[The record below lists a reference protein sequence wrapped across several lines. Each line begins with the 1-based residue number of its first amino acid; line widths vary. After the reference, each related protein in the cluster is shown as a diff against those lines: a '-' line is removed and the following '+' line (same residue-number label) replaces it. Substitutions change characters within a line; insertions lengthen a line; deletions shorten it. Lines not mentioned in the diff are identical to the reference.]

1 VVGTVKD
8 SYDEVKEDH
17 GPRTHHFRSRSDIRL
32 VDQGG
37 EWSETAEQGDAA
49 EKRWGNRLN
58 WMKKWGHRVG
68 REYGGEAPL
77 WSKRWGSRVCLQAH
91 CGSLANNRH
100 AYVACGQNFCSG
112 RR

>member
-1 VVGTVKD
+1 MD
-8 SYDEVKEDH
+8 QEH
-17 GPRTHHFRSRSDIRL
+17 GQDNTSVTKYH

-37 EWSETAEQGDAA
+37 ELYEEGDKT

-58 WMKKWGHRVG
+58 WMKKWGNRVG
-68 REYGGEAPL
+68 LG
-77 WSKRWGSRVCLQAH
+77 WSKRWSSRVCVQAH
-91 CGSLANNRH
+91 CGSLAKNRH

>member
-1 VVGTVKD
+1 MDQEHNTSVQD
-8 SYDEVKEDH
+8 DLC
-17 GPRTHHFRSRSDIRL
+17 L

-37 EWSETAEQGDAA
+37 EQYDGGPA

-58 WMKKWGHRVG
+58 WMKKWGNRVG
-68 REYGGEAPL
+68 REFVGRVPL

-100 AYVACGQNFCSG
+100 AYVACGQNFCN
-112 RR
+112 RRRWIRHSLQLRSSWQRH